1 MKTMSVG
8 QVKAEFSEVL
18 AGVQRGETVAVEY
31 GRKKKKVA
39 MIVPYREDKPRRQ
52 LGLLRETASYSW
64 VGDGKITE
72 EDMLNA

>member
-8 QVKAEFSEVL
+8 QVKAEISEVL

-39 MIVPYREDKPRRQ
+39 MIVPYPEDKPPRR
-52 LGLLRETASYSW
+52 LGVLEGKMQYQW
-64 VGDGKITE
+64 VGSGKITE
-72 EDMLNA
+72 EEFLNS